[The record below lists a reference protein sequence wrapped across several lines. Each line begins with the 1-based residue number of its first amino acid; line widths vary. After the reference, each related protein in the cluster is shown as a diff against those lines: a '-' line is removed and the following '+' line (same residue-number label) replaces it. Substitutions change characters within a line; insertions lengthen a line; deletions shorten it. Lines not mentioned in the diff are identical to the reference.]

1 MRQLTLLPLLALTAL
16 LAACGGGGSGDGE
29 LSRAEY
35 TKQANAICVEV
46 EKKLDALGGFE
57 SFEEL
62 SEEML
67 VGRDALQQSV
77 DELRAL
83 RPPVAQ
89 RGQHAKY
96 VDLQAE
102 TVDVANRIAEAAKD
116 NDQVE
121 MQKQAERAD
130 KLTIEAN
137 ETARKLK
144 LNECIAG

>member
-1 MRQLTLLPLLALTAL
+1 MRRLTLLPLLALV
-16 LAACGGGGSGDGE
+16 AACGGGDSGDAE

-57 SFEEL
+57 SFDEL
-62 SEEML
+62 SKEMI
-67 VGRDALQQSV
+67 VGRDAIQQSV

-83 RPPVAQ
+83 RPPVAL

-96 VDLQAE
+96 LDLQE
-102 TVDVANRIAEAAKD
+102 QTVDVANRIAEAAKD
-116 NDQVE
+116 NDQVA

-130 KLTIEAN
+130 QLTIEAN

-144 LNECIAG
+144 LDECVAG

>member
-1 MRQLTLLPLLALTAL
+1 VRVQRLGLLLTLVAL
-16 LAACGGGGSGDGE
+16 LAGCGGDDDSGE
-29 LSRAEY
+29 LSRDEY

-57 SFEEL
+57 DFDEL
-62 SEEML
+62 AREMKE
-67 VGRDALQQSV
+67 GEDALRTSV

-83 RPPVAQ
+83 QPPVEL
-89 RGQHAKY
+89 RGQHAKL
-96 VDLQAE
+96 VDLQSE
-102 TVDVANRIAEAAKD
+102 TADVAERIAAAAAD

-130 KLTIEAN
+130 KLTIASN

-144 LNECIAG
+144 LAECVAG